1 MESKRNNRNK
11 TFFQKAQSRGRG
23 TPTEKGEAVFWSSAG
38 TCGFKS
44 SRKASPNA
52 GQRTAVDAIRT
63 MGLQRAEVMV
73 KGAGSGRD
81 AVVGELKL
89 VLI

>member
-1 MESKRNNRNK
+1 MVVVLRLK
-11 TFFQKAQSRGRG
+11 
-23 TPTEKGEAVFWSSAG
+23 KGEAVFWSSAG

-44 SRKASPNA
+44 SRKASPYA

-63 MGLQRAEVMV
+63 VGLQRAEVMV

-81 AVVGELKL
+81 AALRAIAKSGTVKL
-89 VLI
+89 YTRCNTYAP